1 MRTIVLVL
9 LLAACGGK
17 AAPAAD
23 QPATPTGETAPGG
36 VPGTPNQ
43 CCCELPESRGMQL
56 STEAECAG
64 QQGTCKAA
72 AECTATDEPSPMN

>member
-1 MRTIVLVL
+1 MKIVVL
-9 LLAACGGK
+9 FALLSACGGTS
-17 AAPAAD
+17 AASEQPAA
-23 QPATPTGETAPGG
+23 PTGETAPGG
-36 VPGTPNQ
+36 VPGTPQQ

-72 AECTATDEPSPMN
+72 AECTAVNEPSPMN